1 MHTDVVSVSCPLYP
15 ISQAH
20 ASTDEGTPAP
30 SVFEFCGQLVQSA
43 SPLESLYVAAGQAEQ
58 EEASVA
64 SKPVNPGLHRHASRV
79 ADPSAVPVFEL
90 AGQVV
95 QS

>member
-1 MHTDVVSVSCPLYP
+1 MQTDVVSVSCPLYP
-15 ISQAH
+15 ILQEH
-20 ASTDEGTPAP
+20 ASIDESTLLA

-43 SPLESLYVAAGQAEQ
+43 SPTESLYVAAGQEEQ
-58 EEASVA
+58 EEASAA
-64 SKPVNPGLHRHASRV
+64 SEPVNPGLHRHASRV
-79 ADPSAVPVFEL
+79 ADPSAIPVFEL